1 MVNRLYLLTPFSPF
15 NLLSPF
21 LLPFH
26 LLSPVVQQCA
36 TGNSVNSCSSD
47 LEHVNAIIASYWER
61 NVRMLGGSERIGGAT
76 WG

>member
-15 NLLSPF
+15 NFVSPF

-26 LLSPVVQQCA
+26 LLSPVNV
-36 TGNSVNSCSSD
+36 
-47 LEHVNAIIASYWER
+47 VNAIIASYWER
-61 NVRMLGGSERIGGAT
+61 NVRMLGGSERVEGAT